1 MQTVLEPDY
10 ADPSYNGDVV
20 AELNELATLD
30 QYWRERRTRYE
41 ESLERQKEH
50 AEDPAAEREWLRFCS
65 DGTGF
70 LKKYKKKAV
79 ASLGSPLRHLWIQRA
94 VIAREA
100 QNIIETEAST
110 EIWIPFSLTP
120 LKFVC
125 LGQRSPLAE
134 IRQLPHSDRS
144 ESFALGKPHMMI
156 RCGDTYLFMVLPTG
170 AYATLN
176 EFAFTKEGVS
186 WNTQEV
192 LPKVFAEALPE
203 FRPYL
208 ATAERLFAPIRASW
222 DVREQITRGTRQL
235 ERLAGSVA
243 AWRRVRIPDEQK
255 LDILRRMELFEITDP
270 AAPHGLLL
278 SGPTGTGKS
287 LIARTIAETTSCD
300 FQKLSLPDL
309 KQENLGASGR
319 RVREIW
325 DHARS
330 HRPAIIFVDECDSVF
345 GRRGAAESDVVATEV
360 VNAFLPEWDGI
371 EQTSGIMVIGATNRR
386 DSLDD
391 AIISRFGWESETP
404 NPGNLERKRI
414 LEQELKANGVLL
426 PLPDDIGT
434 SIQGMSGRD
443 IRNLAAST
451 KSLSHPDAPTIEHLY
466 EAAKAARKRG
476 SARVGHAWSWETLA
490 IDALSLERL
499 QLICALL
506 RDAERWSS
514 QNVTIPRN
522 LLLTGHDAGLK
533 SQLAQALANESGL
546 TLLAPTL
553 SDLKARVLGESG
565 NRVKSLFER
574 ARSTAPAILFLDR
587 LENVAPNRGM
597 AGAMDP
603 LTNEIIGQLIQECE
617 RIQNTESHI
626 FLLGSA
632 SNLEQVDPAVLDCFH
647 EEMAIGLPGGDARAK
662 LFTQF
667 LADKK
672 ISFPLADGA
681 LLLAQLTERQAMAS
695 RDVENLVRSAEQKAL
710 LRAVRNG
717 GPEHYSIVLE
727 DFELSSRP
735 S

>member
-1 MQTVLEPDY
+1 METVLEPDY

-20 AELNELATLD
+20 AESNELATLD

-41 ESLERQKEH
+41 QSLERHKEH

-70 LKKYKKKAV
+70 LHKYVASSV
-79 ASLGSPLRHLWIQRA
+79 ASLRSPLRQLWTNSSGI
-94 VIAREA
+94 VREA
-100 QNIIETEAST
+100 QKALAKEASA
-110 EIWIPFSLTP
+110 ELWIPFSVHP

-125 LGQRSPLAE
+125 VTRQSPFAE
-134 IRQLPHSDRS
+134 IKEMTKADHPENYIQ
-144 ESFALGKPHMMI
+144 GKSHI
-156 RCGDTYLFMVLPTG
+156 IVRWRDVYLFAILPG
-170 AYATLN
+170 CNYVTLDT
-176 EFAFTKEGVS
+176 FTFMKDEAS
-186 WNTQEV
+186 WNTLEV
-192 LPKVFAEALPE
+192 LPKVFAEALPK
-203 FRPYL
+203 FRPFL
-208 ATAERLFAPIRASW
+208 ETAERLFAPIRASW
-222 DVREQITRGTRQL
+222 DAKEQMTSGLRRL
-235 ERLAGSVA
+235 ERLASSVE
-243 AWRRVRIPDEQK
+243 AWGRVQIPDAQE
-255 LDILRRMELFEITDP
+255 LDILRRMELFEISDP

-287 LIARTIAETTSCD
+287 LIARTIADTTSCD

-330 HRPAIIFVDECDSVF
+330 HRPAIIFIDECDSVF
-345 GRRGAAESDVVATEV
+345 GRRGAAESDVVATDV

-371 EQTSGIMVIGATNRR
+371 EQTPGIMVIGATNRR
-386 DSLDD
+386 DALDD
-391 AIISRFGWESETP
+391 AIISRFGWEAEIP
-404 NPGNLERKRI
+404 NPGNSERRTI
-414 LEQELKANGVLL
+414 LEQELQATGVLL

-451 KSLSHPDAPTIEHLY
+451 KSLAHPDKPTVEHLY

-476 SARVGHAWSWETLA
+476 SVRVSHSGTWETLA
-490 IDALSLERL
+490 IDGSSLERL
-499 QLICALL
+499 QLISALL

-514 QNVTIPRN
+514 QKVGIPRN
-522 LLLTGHDAGLK
+522 LLLSGPDSGLK
-533 SQLAQALANESGL
+533 TQLAQVLANETGL

-565 NRVKSLFER
+565 NRVKLLFER
-574 ARSTAPAILFLDR
+574 ARSTAPTILFLDR
-587 LENVAPNRGM
+587 LENVAPNRSI

-603 LTNEIIGQLIQECE
+603 LTNEIIGQMVQECE
-617 RIQNTESHI
+617 RTQNTESQI

-632 SNLEQVDPAVLDCFH
+632 SNLGQVDSAVLDCFH
-647 EEMAIGLPGGDARAK
+647 EEMAIGLPGHAARIK
-662 LFTQF
+662 LFTQL
-667 LADKK
+667 LADKR

-681 LLLAQLTERQAMAS
+681 LLLAQMTERQAMGS
-695 RDVENLVRSAEQKAL
+695 RDVENLVRAAEQRAL

-717 GPEHYSIVLE
+717 GPEHYSIALD
-727 DFELSSRP
+727 DFDSLRQN
-735 S
+735 

>member
-1 MQTVLEPDY
+1 METVLEPDY

-20 AELNELATLD
+20 AESNELATLD

-41 ESLERQKEH
+41 QSLERHKEH

-65 DGTGF
+65 GGTGF
-70 LKKYKKKAV
+70 LKKYTKKAV
-79 ASLGSPLRHLWIQRA
+79 ASLGSPLRHLWTSGA
-94 VIAREA
+94 GIAREA

-110 EIWIPFSLTP
+110 EIWIPFSLSP

-125 LGQRSPLAE
+125 LGQRSPVAE

-156 RCGDTYLFMVLPTG
+156 RCGDTYLFMVLPSG
-170 AYATLN
+170 VYATLN
-176 EFAFTKEGVS
+176 AFAFTKEGVS

-192 LPKVFAEALPE
+192 LPKMFAEALPE

-208 ATAERLFAPIRASW
+208 AAAERLFAPIRASW
-222 DVREQITRGTRQL
+222 DAKEQITRGTRQL
-235 ERLAGSVA
+235 ERLASSVD
-243 AWRRVRIPDEQK
+243 AWRRVQIPDEQK
-255 LDILRRMELFEITDP
+255 LDILRRMELFEISDP

-287 LIARTIAETTSCD
+287 LIARTIAQTTSCD

-330 HRPAIIFVDECDSVF
+330 HRPAIIFIDECDSVF
-345 GRRGAAESDVVATEV
+345 GRRGAAENDVVATDV

-371 EQTSGIMVIGATNRR
+371 EQTPGIMVIGATNRR
-386 DSLDD
+386 DALDD
-391 AIISRFGWESETP
+391 AIISRFGWEAEIP
-404 NPGNLERKRI
+404 NPGNSERRTI
-414 LEQELKANGVLL
+414 LEQELQAVGVLL

-451 KSLSHPDAPTIEHLY
+451 KSLAHPDKPTVEHLY

-476 SARVGHAWSWETLA
+476 SVRVSHSDTWETLA
-490 IDALSLERL
+490 IDGSSLERL
-499 QLICALL
+499 QLISALL

-514 QNVTIPRN
+514 QKVGIPRN
-522 LLLTGHDAGLK
+522 LLLTGPDSGLK
-533 SQLAQALANESGL
+533 TQLAQVLANETGL

-565 NRVKSLFER
+565 NRVKLLFER
-574 ARSTAPAILFLDR
+574 ARSTAPTILFLDR
-587 LENVAPNRGM
+587 LENVAPNRGI

-603 LTNEIIGQLIQECE
+603 LTNEIIGQMVQECE
-617 RIQNTESHI
+617 RIQNTESQI

-632 SNLEQVDPAVLDCFH
+632 SNLGQVDSAVLDCFH
-647 EEMAIGLPGGDARAK
+647 EEMAIGLPGHAARIK
-662 LFTQF
+662 LFTQL

-681 LLLAQLTERQAMAS
+681 LLLAQMTERQAMGS
-695 RDVENLVRSAEQKAL
+695 RDVENLVRSAEQRAL

-717 GPEHYSIVLE
+717 GPENYSIALD
-727 DFELSSRP
+727 DFDSLRQT
-735 S
+735 

>member
-1 MQTVLEPDY
+1 MEIALEPDY

-20 AELNELATLD
+20 AESNELATLD
-30 QYWRERRTRYE
+30 QYWRERRARYE
-41 ESLERQKEH
+41 ESLERHKEH
-50 AEDPAAEREWLRFCS
+50 AEAPAAEREWLRFCS
-65 DGTGF
+65 DGTAF
-70 LKKYKKKAV
+70 LDKYVATSV
-79 ASLGSPLRHLWIQRA
+79 ASLRSPLRQLWTNGSGI
-94 VIAREA
+94 VREA
-100 QNIIETEAST
+100 QKALAKETSAEL
-110 EIWIPFSLTP
+110 WIPFSVHP

-125 LGQRSPLAE
+125 VNRQSPFAE
-134 IRQLPHSDRS
+134 IKEMTKADHPENYIQ
-144 ESFALGKPHMMI
+144 GKSHI
-156 RCGDTYLFMVLPTG
+156 IVRWRDVYLFAILPG
-170 AYATLN
+170 RNYVTLDT
-176 EFAFTKEGVS
+176 FTFMKDEAS

-203 FRPYL
+203 FLPFL
-208 ATAERLFAPIRASW
+208 ETAERLFAPIRASW
-222 DVREQITRGTRQL
+222 DEKEQMTRGLRRL
-235 ERLAGSVA
+235 ERLASSVE
-243 AWRRVRIPDEQK
+243 AWRRVQIPDAQK
-255 LDILRRMELFEITDP
+255 LDILRRMELFEISDP

-287 LIARTIAETTSCD
+287 LVARTIAETTSCD

-330 HRPAIIFVDECDSVF
+330 HRPAIIFIDECDGVL
-345 GRRGAAESDVVATEV
+345 GRRGAAESDVVATDV

-386 DSLDD
+386 DALDD
-391 AIISRFGWESETP
+391 AVISRFGWEAEIP
-404 NPGNLERKRI
+404 NPGNSERRRI

-426 PLPDDIGT
+426 PLPDDIGM

-451 KSLSHPDAPTIEHLY
+451 KSLSHPDAPTIDHLY
-466 EAAKAARKRG
+466 EAAKVARKRG
-476 SARVGHAWSWETLA
+476 SARIGHAGTWETLA
-490 IDALSLERL
+490 IDESSLERL

-514 QNVTIPRN
+514 QNVAIPGN
-522 LLLTGHDAGLK
+522 LLLTGSDAGLK
-533 SQLAQALANESGL
+533 KQLAQALAHESGL

-574 ARSTAPAILFLDR
+574 ARSTAPAILFLDH

-632 SNLEQVDPAVLDCFH
+632 SNLERVDPAVLDCFH
-647 EEMAIGLPGGDARAK
+647 ERMAIGLPGRDARVK
-662 LFTQF
+662 LFTQ
-667 LADKK
+667 LLVDKK

-695 RDVENLVRSAEQKAL
+695 RDVEYLVRSAEQKAL

-727 DFELSSRP
+727 DFELSSQP

>member
-1 MQTVLEPDY
+1 
-10 ADPSYNGDVV
+10 
-20 AELNELATLD
+20 
-30 QYWRERRTRYE
+30 
-41 ESLERQKEH
+41 
-50 AEDPAAEREWLRFCS
+50 
-65 DGTGF
+65 
-70 LKKYKKKAV
+70 
-79 ASLGSPLRHLWIQRA
+79 
-94 VIAREA
+94 
-100 QNIIETEAST
+100 
-110 EIWIPFSLTP
+110 
-120 LKFVC
+120 
-125 LGQRSPLAE
+125 
-134 IRQLPHSDRS
+134 
-144 ESFALGKPHMMI
+144 
-156 RCGDTYLFMVLPTG
+156 
-170 AYATLN
+170 
-176 EFAFTKEGVS
+176 
-186 WNTQEV
+186 
-192 LPKVFAEALPE
+192 
-203 FRPYL
+203 
-208 ATAERLFAPIRASW
+208 
-222 DVREQITRGTRQL
+222 
-235 ERLAGSVA
+235 
-243 AWRRVRIPDEQK
+243 
-255 LDILRRMELFEITDP
+255 MELFEINDP

-287 LIARTIAETTSCD
+287 LIGRTIAETTSCD
-300 FQKLSLPDL
+300 FQNLSLADL

-330 HRPAIIFVDECDSVF
+330 HRPAIIFIEECDSVF
-345 GRRGAAESDVVATEV
+345 GRRGAAESDVVATDV

-386 DSLDD
+386 DTLDD
-391 AIISRFGWESETP
+391 AIISRFGWEAEIS
-404 NPGNLERKRI
+404 NPGNSERRRI

-426 PLPDDIGT
+426 QLPDEIGT
-434 SIQGMSGRD
+434 LIQGMSGRD
-443 IRNLAAST
+443 LRNLAAST
-451 KSLSHPDAPTIEHLY
+451 KSLSHPDAPTIEQLY
-466 EAAKAARKRG
+466 EAAKTARKRG
-476 SARVGHAWSWETLA
+476 SARVGHAGTWETLA
-490 IDALSLERL
+490 IDASSLERL
-499 QLICALL
+499 QLVCALL

-514 QNVTIPRN
+514 QNVAIPRN
-522 LLLTGHDAGLK
+522 LLLTGSDAGLK
-533 SQLAQALANESGL
+533 NQLAQVLANESGL

-647 EEMAIGLPGGDARAK
+647 EEMAIGLPGGDARVK
-662 LFTQF
+662 LFTQL